1 MIKLGNNY
9 FFLNVYFYGEGT
21 GDIYI
26 KSNVGSVL
34 SDPYT
39 VEDCTYYSTT
49 QYSTSSVSLN
59 ISLPSAP
66 FSLEYVIKQTNSN
79 ASVPY
84 IDIGASSNNR
94 MLVGQYARAGANGLI
109 TYTGSQTNYPYTSN
123 PILNQDNIVHFIY
136 DGSDYTYWLN
146 DLSPM
151 TVSDKGVS
159 LSKIIHVESGSGGS
173 LRNIKVKSL

>member
-1 MIKLGNNY
+1 MIK
-9 FFLNVYFYGEGT
+9 FLVISIFCVYFYGEGT

-34 SDPYT
+34 SDPYSI
-39 VEDCTYYSTT
+39 EDCNYYSTT
-49 QYSTSSVSLN
+49 QYSTSSASLN

-66 FSLEYVIKQTNSN
+66 FSLEYVLKQTNSN

-94 MLVGQYARAGANGLI
+94 MLVGQYARAGTNGLI
-109 TYTGSQTNYPYTSN
+109 TYTPSQTNYPYTSN

-151 TVSDKGVS
+151 TVSDKGIT
-159 LSKIIHVESGSGGS
+159 LSKIIHSESGSGGYIK
-173 LRNIKVKSL
+173 NIKVKPL